1 VAFADARCFVQFDT
15 SGQGSSVDA
24 EPVAIVG
31 GDGPYLPLL
40 SINPDSPFAVRSELF
55 HSNGVSGG
63 YKVRICSGEF
73 ATLGSEGFERR
84 ISGVRVF
91 ERGREDVGLRTS
103 VASLICAS
111 CSVAILRRRSSRLTS
126 PGVSGKESYA
136 T

>member
-1 VAFADARCFVQFDT
+1 MKLLDTTSQVPVKSTQASSPTPGNHTIAKCDDSALSALQPQGIVAFADARCFVQFDT

-63 YKVRICSGEF
+63 YKVGF
-73 ATLGSEGFERR
+73 AVGS
-84 ISGVRVF
+84 
-91 ERGREDVGLRTS
+91 LLHS
-103 VASLICAS
+103 VAK
-111 CSVAILRRRSSRLTS
+111 VLRNAY
-126 PGVSGKESYA
+126 PE
-136 T
+136 